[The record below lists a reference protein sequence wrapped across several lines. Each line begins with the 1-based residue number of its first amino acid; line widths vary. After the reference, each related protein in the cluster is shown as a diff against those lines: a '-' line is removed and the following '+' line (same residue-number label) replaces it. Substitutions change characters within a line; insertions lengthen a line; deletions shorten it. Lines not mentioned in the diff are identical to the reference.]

1 MGTLVA
7 QVLMQVQV
15 QVQVQVPE
23 REREGQR
30 MEDLLH
36 RVLATRRKR

>member
-15 QVQVQVPE
+15 QVQVPE
-23 REREGQR
+23 REREGQL
-30 MEDLLH
+30 MEDLRH

>member
-7 QVLMQVQV
+7 QVLMQVQAQAQAQV

-23 REREGQR
+23 RIGHLR
-30 MEDLLH
+30 H
-36 RVLATRRKR
+36 RVLATHRKR